1 LKPIRI
7 WGVLA
12 LTFRDSIRTKWLVLF
27 TIVFFLLAIDI
38 PTLIAAQVQLL
49 AADYIATFL
58 SVLVP
63 LAFPLI
69 PILSLPM
76 GATTIVDERESGTLQ
91 LMLSHP
97 LSKSEFFVGRS
108 VGLVIATTLAVIL
121 GFGGAGVV
129 SYRTHFSEYSGVVT
143 MVGYAAVLN
152 AVMLGIGLIISNLS
166 KRKVTALVTAIFIWL
181 LFTGL
186 SSVDQLALI
195 LNLKFG
201 VAASVALI
209 LFDPIE
215 LSRILTIVTL
225 GLPATDYG
233 NLGLIALA
241 AFGNSMVQVLNV
253 ALAVWVVVLF
263 AIGFFIFSLQ
273 DVA

>member
-12 LTFRDSIRTKWLVLF
+12 LTFRDSIRTRWLVLF

-97 LSKSEFFVGRS
+97 LSKAEFFVGRS

-129 SYRTHFSEYSGVVT
+129 SYRTHLSEYSGVIT

-201 VAASVALI
+201 EVASVALI

-253 ALAVWVVVLF
+253 ALAVWLVVLF